1 MIIGFFDEERE
12 NLAAFREWIAAY
24 TIQQGLEFDI
34 LSFAGQTTPAL
45 LDKYASAISFAFVS
59 LDTEN
64 GLDIGARLSVCNP
77 CCYVCYYSNRA
88 RFEAHTLLHSRPFEY
103 VYRLGDQDRLN
114 RIMDEMLSGFI
125 QAKGVFFYE
134 SRREVLC
141 CPIRKLLYFQSDLK
155 HVIIR
160 TILHDKTDSGKFD
173 EKRLYMKLSDVEH
186 ELKRQQIGHS
196 FIRIHKSYLVN
207 MIHVVDINK
216 KAHTVRL
223 SSGEDL
229 PISEAYYQTAGE
241 RIAAFHRLQ
250 SF

>member
-1 MIIGFFDEERE
+1 MVVAFFDGNQE
-12 NLAAFREWIAAY
+12 NYLLFREWIVAY
-24 TIQQGLEFDI
+24 TIQRGLEFEI
-34 LSFAGQTTPAL
+34 LSFTGQSAL
-45 LDKYASAISFAFVS
+45 SVLDKYASSISFAFIS
-59 LDTEN
+59 MDHEN

-77 CCYVCYYSNRA
+77 CCYMCYYCSQNRY
-88 RFEAHTLLHSRPFEY
+88 EIHTLLHSRPYDYIYET
-103 VYRLGDQDRLN
+103 GDKEMLN
-114 RIMDEMLSGFI
+114 QIMDEMLSAYL
-125 QAKGVFFYE
+125 QAKGVFFYN

-141 CPIRKLLYFQSDLK
+141 CSIRNLLYFQSDLK
-155 HVIIR
+155 HVIIK
-160 TILHDKTDSGKFD
+160 TSLHDQMKTDRFD

-207 MIHVVDINK
+207 MIHIVDINK

-241 RIAAFHRLQ
+241 RIAAFHWLQ